1 MSDFQTFPLLLSI
14 VKKTFFAYYT
24 HIANKIEVIDLK
36 QIKLACTGYILI
48 SIVFYITGFLCIVN
62 PELMQLHGRTL
73 AGAILIAYGII
84 KIIGYFSKDLYC
96 LAFQYDFACGIFL
109 IVLAIATLCIGTRFK
124 DSSLLAALGILVLL
138 DSLLSIQTALD
149 SKKFGLSSW
158 KSILIISIVTGT
170 FGVLVISKNTLTF
183 AGFALLAEGFMRH
196 YIVHLTAQLPD
207 YRYLNDDELSK

>member
-1 MSDFQTFPLLLSI
+1 MI
-14 VKKTFFAYYT
+14 
-24 HIANKIEVIDLK
+24 NLK
-36 QIKLACTGYILI
+36 QIKIACTGYILI
-48 SIVFYITGFLCIVN
+48 SIVFYITGFLCIAD
-62 PELMQLHGRTL
+62 PELIQLHSRTL

-109 IVLAIATLCIGTRFK
+109 IVLGIATLCISSRFK

-158 KSILIISIVTGT
+158 KYILIFSMVTGT
-170 FGVLVISKNTLTF
+170 FGVLVILKSTITF
-183 AGFALLAEGFMRH
+183 AGCALLAEGGMRH
-196 YIVHLTAQLPD
+196 YIVQHTARLPD
-207 YRYLNDDELSK
+207 YHYLNDNKLSK

>member
-14 VKKTFFAYYT
+14 VKKPFFAYYT

-62 PELMQLHGRTL
+62 PKLMQLHGRTL

-158 KSILIISIVTGT
+158 KYILILSIVTGT
-170 FGVLVISKNTLTF
+170 FGVLVILKNTLTF

-207 YRYLNDDELSK
+207 YRYLNDNELSK

>member
-158 KSILIISIVTGT
+158 KYILIISIVTGT

-196 YIVHLTAQLPD
+196 YIVHLTTQLPD
-207 YRYLNDDELSK
+207 YRYLNDNELSK

>member
-14 VKKTFFAYYT
+14 VKKPFFAYYT

-48 SIVFYITGFLCIVN
+48 SIVFYITGFLRIVN

-158 KSILIISIVTGT
+158 KYILIISIVTGT
-170 FGVLVISKNTLTF
+170 FGVLVILKNTLTF

-207 YRYLNDDELSK
+207 YRYLNDNELSK

>member
-14 VKKTFFAYYT
+14 VKKPFFAYYT

-84 KIIGYFSKDLYC
+84 KIISYFSKDLYC

-109 IVLAIATLCIGTRFK
+109 IVLGIAVLCIGSRFRE
-124 DSSLLAALGILVLL
+124 SSLFAALGILILL

-149 SKKFGLSSW
+149 SRKFGLSSW
-158 KSILIISIVTGT
+158 KYILIISIVTGT
-170 FGVLVISKNTLTF
+170 FGVLVILKNTLTF

-207 YRYLNDDELSK
+207 YRYLNDNELSK

>member
-1 MSDFQTFPLLLSI
+1 
-14 VKKTFFAYYT
+14 
-24 HIANKIEVIDLK
+24 
-36 QIKLACTGYILI
+36 
-48 SIVFYITGFLCIVN
+48 
-62 PELMQLHGRTL
+62 MQLHGRTL
-73 AGAILIAYGII
+73 AGAILIVYGII

-158 KSILIISIVTGT
+158 KYILIISIVTGT
-170 FGVLVISKNTLTF
+170 FGVLVILKNTLTF

-207 YRYLNDDELSK
+207 YRYLNDNELSK